1 MKTTNLILLF
11 CICGLVSNT
20 SFAQLALMR
29 DTGTGNPIV
38 ANPYI
43 EVKGTPYLSD
53 FVAGVLIL
61 PDSQRVDNIMISV
74 NGYDNTLEYKLNGM
88 LFAYNPN
95 KLKGFI
101 LPGATGQA
109 EAFTSQYL
117 LPNFGEKRFVQVLEE
132 GRYTL
137 VNYRYKVMV
146 DDVSAGYGAQS
157 SKVFQDESMYYIA
170 RDGKTFVVKNKS
182 KSLQEIFGDD
192 YGKAEGIINLHDL
205 DIKNDVDL
213 LFLLKTLNSQ

>member
-1 MKTTNLILLF
+1 MKTTNLIILF

-38 ANPYI
+38 ANPYM

-88 LFAYNPN
+88 LFAYNPE

-170 RDGKTFVVKNKS
+170 RDGNTLLVKNKS

-192 YGKAEGIINLHDL
+192 YGKAGGIINLHDL
-205 DIKNDVDL
+205 DIKKGVDL

>member
-1 MKTTNLILLF
+1 MKTTKLIILF

-38 ANPYI
+38 ANPYM

-109 EAFTSQYL
+109 EEFTSQYL

-170 RDGKTFVVKNKS
+170 RDGKTFLVKNKS

-192 YGKAEGIINLHDL
+192 YAKAENIIKQQKL
-205 DIKNDVDL
+205 DIKEGVDL
-213 LFLLKTLNSQ
+213 VRLVQSLNAQ

>member
-1 MKTTNLILLF
+1 
-11 CICGLVSNT
+11 
-20 SFAQLALMR
+20 MR

-38 ANPYI
+38 ANPYM

-213 LFLLKTLNSQ
+213 LYLLKTLNSQ